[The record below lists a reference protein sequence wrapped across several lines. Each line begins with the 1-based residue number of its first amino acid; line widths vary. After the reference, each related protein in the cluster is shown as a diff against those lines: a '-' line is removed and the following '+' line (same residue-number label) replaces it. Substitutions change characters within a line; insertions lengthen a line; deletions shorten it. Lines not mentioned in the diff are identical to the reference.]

1 MYKWQLEDV
10 TFSIEQM
17 IEAQDQDYF
26 FPYNKAQLYILLNNR
41 VGVIC
46 F

>member
-10 TFSIEQM
+10 TFSLEQM

-26 FPYNKAQLYILLNNR
+26 FFRIIKRNYI
-41 VGVIC
+41 
-46 F
+46 FF